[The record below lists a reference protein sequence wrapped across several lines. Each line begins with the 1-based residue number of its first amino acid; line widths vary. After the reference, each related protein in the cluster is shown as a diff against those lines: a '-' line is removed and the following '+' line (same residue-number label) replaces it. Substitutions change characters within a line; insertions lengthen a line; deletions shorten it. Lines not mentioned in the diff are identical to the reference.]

1 MARKAVFLDRDGT
14 MNEDPG
20 YIFRS
25 EDWRWLPEAVKG
37 ISVFNNAGWLVI
49 VVSNQSGIARGFY
62 SREDLGRLEAFV
74 NADLAGRGA
83 RVDDWRYCP
92 HLPEITGPCSCRKPE
107 PGLLL
112 AAARDLDIDL
122 AASWMLGDRLID
134 VQAGLAAGARAGLVS
149 ANLQS
154 AEAEKCR
161 ALYPDVPVW
170 QNLCQSAFYI
180 ISGNQFQY

>member
-1 MARKAVFLDRDGT
+1 MVRKAIFLDRDGT

-20 YIFRS
+20 YTFRP

-37 ISVFNNAGWLVI
+37 IAAFNNAGWLV
-49 VVSNQSGIARGFY
+49 VVASNQSGIARGFY
-62 SREDLGRLEAFV
+62 SREDIGRLEAFV
-74 NADLAGRGA
+74 NADLASRGA

-112 AAARDLDIDL
+112 AAAQDLDIDL

-134 VQAGLAAGARAGLVS
+134 VRAGLAAGARAGLIS
-149 ANLQS
+149 ANPQS
-154 AEAEKCR
+154 PEAENCR

-170 QNLCQSAFYI
+170 QNLYQAALNI
-180 ISGNQFQY
+180 I

>member
-1 MARKAVFLDRDGT
+1 MARKAIFLDRDGT

-20 YIFRS
+20 YTFRP

-37 ISVFNNAGWLVI
+37 IAAFNNAGWLV
-49 VVSNQSGIARGFY
+49 VVASNQSGIARGFY
-62 SREDLGRLEAFV
+62 SREDIGRLEAFV
-74 NADLAGRGA
+74 NADLASRGA

-112 AAARDLDIDL
+112 AAAQDLEIDL

-134 VQAGLAAGARAGLVS
+134 VRAGLAAGARAGLIS
-149 ANLQS
+149 ANPQS
-154 AEAEKCR
+154 PEAENCR

-170 QNLCQSAFYI
+170 QNLYQAALNI
-180 ISGNQFQY
+180 I

>member
-20 YIFRS
+20 YTFRS

-37 ISVFNNAGWLVI
+37 ISVFNNAGWLVS

-83 RVDDWRYCP
+83 RVDD
-92 HLPEITGPCSCRKPE
+92 
-107 PGLLL
+107 
-112 AAARDLDIDL
+112 
-122 AASWMLGDRLID
+122 
-134 VQAGLAAGARAGLVS
+134 
-149 ANLQS
+149 
-154 AEAEKCR
+154 
-161 ALYPDVPVW
+161 
-170 QNLCQSAFYI
+170 
-180 ISGNQFQY
+180 